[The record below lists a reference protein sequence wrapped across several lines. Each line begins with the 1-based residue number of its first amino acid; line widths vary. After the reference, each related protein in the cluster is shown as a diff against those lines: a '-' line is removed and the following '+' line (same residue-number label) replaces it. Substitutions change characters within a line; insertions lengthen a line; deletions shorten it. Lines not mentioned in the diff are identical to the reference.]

1 MNTAS
6 GSTKALGVA
15 MNVMANVG
23 FMLAIT
29 AITKVI
35 SELAQSQENAI
46 QAAKEATETYK
57 SELDSIADYKQRLS
71 ELHEELK
78 SGNLS
83 YEETKTK
90 RTELMT
96 IQDELIEKF
105 GTEKGAIESVT
116 DAVKGQVDALDNL
129 NEKAYRDWV
138 AKADEQTFWNKL
150 LPGGKSGLDQAID
163 YMESEKTVSFMDM
176 QNANLS
182 DELQAI
188 QKEIDETIRAK
199 YNLDKTLAMFNV
211 TGTPDELRTQ
221 LENIRQDYADI
232 SKRVFERE
240 KLPSGMWDK
249 YRKETTDSI
258 NEAITSLDKGLEKHQ
273 DTYRTYIEGL
283 IKYDSEYSDE
293 YANILQKR
301 AELESAQ
308 NSGNA
313 EEVKR
318 AKQEFM
324 DSINDAIIA
333 SGSDENIKKYFE
345 SLYPE
350 LQAEFDNW
358 KFEFNLEANKDG
370 INDLAK
376 EIGKKYTATD
386 LLNMVNTEGVQE
398 GEESFNSLID
408 KAIEYGVCT
417 DKSAEEVQKLID
429 LLVELGIV
437 QDNVKGDTFNDKYPI
452 SLGYVEH

>member
-1 MNTAS
+1 MIFRTINADAKKLTEQFGLLNKSFRDIKKDFANGLGFKNSLFQTSISKTDYQALQKFNSAIKVTNDGLTKSQRITKAWNENMTGCSIAAKRMGNDLVTGKKNIQDISKAMNTAS

-35 SELAQSQENAI
+35 SELAQAQDNAA

-57 SELDSIADYKQRLS
+57 SELSSIADYKQRLS

-105 GTEKGAIESVT
+105 GTEKSAIESVT
-116 DAVKGQVDALDNL
+116 DAVKGQVDALDDL

-199 YNLDKTLAMFNV
+199 YNLDKTFAMFNV

-240 KLPSGMWDK
+240 KLPSGMWDE

-258 NEAITSLDKGLEKHQ
+258 NEAILSLDKGLEKHQ

-293 YANILQKR
+293 YANILRKR

-308 NSGNA
+308 NSGNK
-313 EEVKR
+313 EEVKK

-324 DSINDAIIA
+324 DSI
-333 SGSDENIKKYFE
+333 K
-345 SLYPE
+345 
-350 LQAEFDNW
+350 
-358 KFEFNLEANKDG
+358 
-370 INDLAK
+370 
-376 EIGKKYTATD
+376 IGRAH
-386 LLNMVNTEGVQE
+386 V
-398 GEESFNSLID
+398 
-408 KAIEYGVCT
+408 
-417 DKSAEEVQKLID
+417 
-429 LLVELGIV
+429 
-437 QDNVKGDTFNDKYPI
+437 
-452 SLGYVEH
+452 